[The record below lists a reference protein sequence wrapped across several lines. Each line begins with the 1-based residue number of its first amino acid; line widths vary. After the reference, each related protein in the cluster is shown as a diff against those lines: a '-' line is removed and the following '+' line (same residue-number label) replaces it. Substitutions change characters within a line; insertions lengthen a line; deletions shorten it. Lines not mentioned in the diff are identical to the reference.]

1 MQPKTITNV
10 SKHAANLQQNFETTK
25 QIYKKMKQQRLNFP
39 DAQINRDFLIKISGT
54 TDNGFAVNTAVGIT
68 GLIAFVGVEFANK
81 FLERAYR
88 LTNSN
93 VCRCCLRSGKKV
105 YFYNH

>member
-1 MQPKTITNV
+1 M
-10 SKHAANLQQNFETTK
+10 TTQK
-25 QIYKKMKQQRLNFP
+25 LNFP
-39 DAQINRDFLIKISGT
+39 TAQINRDFLIKIAGI
-54 TDNGFAVNTAVGIT
+54 TDDGFQVNTAVGVS
-68 GLIAFVGVEFANK
+68 GLISFIGVEFANK

-88 LTNSN
+88 LSNSP